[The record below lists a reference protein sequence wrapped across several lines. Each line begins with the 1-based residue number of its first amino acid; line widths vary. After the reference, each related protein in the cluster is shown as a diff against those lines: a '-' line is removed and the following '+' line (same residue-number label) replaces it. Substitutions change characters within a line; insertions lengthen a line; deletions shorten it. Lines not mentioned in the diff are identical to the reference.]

1 MSGAGKNLCLLV
13 MEHEDIQPYRCQL
26 CDFGCTQLSD
36 LEAHLTDK
44 HQVRICSEASLSSP
58 PHWLI
63 AANDLLSLFM
73 NDCRGSSECV
83 AAHIFVQVVRNHEL
97 VSQLVLQQETSISK
111 VSVEPRA
118 GTQDYS
124 SENLDVTMHDREAK
138 SQGEDGIRC
147 PTDRWA

>member
-1 MSGAGKNLCLLV
+1 
-13 MEHEDIQPYRCQL
+13 
-26 CDFGCTQLSD
+26 
-36 LEAHLTDK
+36 
-44 HQVRICSEASLSSP
+44 
-58 PHWLI
+58 
-63 AANDLLSLFM
+63 M

-111 VSVEPRA
+111 VSVEPRT

-138 SQGEDGIRC
+138 SRGEDSILEDVPQINEPSGKNGKEKFPSKSLVSDLNKHERGQKIESTR
-147 PTDRWA
+147 PKGKAEIKKSSPD